1 MREPLG
7 GQPRLALSGG
17 RLRMLR
23 VRVLPFITLV
33 LAALLARAQDTA
45 GLRYTLAY
53 TTTIV
58 TVRAKPFANAQSL
71 GRVGAGVSLRLYTC
85 SAGWCSVAA
94 GHRVGYVLQEY
105 LGAQPTAPR
114 QRPGRG

>member
-1 MREPLG
+1 
-7 GQPRLALSGG
+7 
-17 RLRMLR
+17 MLR

-33 LAALLARAQDTA
+33 LAASLARAQDTA
-45 GLRYTLAY
+45 GLRDTLAY